1 MDMMEVL
8 INYIKHHAKS
18 FTCII
23 SFHLHNPSAYY
34 YSQEEV
40 RSHTTS
46 KQMTKPGF
54 KPQLY

>member
-1 MDMMEVL
+1 MEVL